1 MAQPII
7 KDPFFVDLEKTTVR
21 MKLVNDNGV
30 ESIAEFKVPE
40 DQALG
45 VNPYWDRIV
54 EEFDVE
60 KMREDRNILEKKM
73 RQEQDFRRKKDKA
86 AVENEKLRK
95 LFDAKMECFSLPFI
109 ANASDED
116 KAVVRRAPDLVLL
129 NMIVTKLADKY
140 MNENNMS
147 YIELFD
153 MIDDMQ
159 DE

>member
-1 MAQPII
+1 MTQPII

-21 MKLVNDNGV
+21 MKLINDSGV
-30 ESIAEFKVPE
+30 ETIAEFKVPE

-54 EEFDVE
+54 KEFDVE
-60 KMREDRNILEKKM
+60 KMRENRNRLESRI

-86 AVENEKLRK
+86 AVENEKLRR
-95 LFDAKMECFSLPFI
+95 LFDAKMEAFNLPFI

-116 KAVVRRAPDLVLL
+116 KASVRRAPNTALLDLV
-129 NMIVTKLADKY
+129 VSKLAEKY
-140 MNENNMS
+140 MNEKNMS
-147 YIELFD
+147 FIELFD